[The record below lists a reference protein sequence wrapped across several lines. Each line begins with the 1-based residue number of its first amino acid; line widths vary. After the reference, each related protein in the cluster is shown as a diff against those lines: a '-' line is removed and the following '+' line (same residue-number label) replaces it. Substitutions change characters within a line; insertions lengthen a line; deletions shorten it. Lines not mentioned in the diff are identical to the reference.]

1 MNWTDEG
8 LILGGRR
15 FGEGGLILDVL
26 TKTKGRRSGLV
37 YGGASRAR
45 RAQYEAGNTVSLS
58 WTGRLEEQLGRFD
71 VAEASRERASRVL
84 DDAGALSAISA
95 VTTLLRG
102 ALDEGDAAGSALYE
116 ATTIL
121 LDQIEAREV
130 WPALYVRW
138 ELGLLS
144 ALGFG
149 LDLDECALSGAND
162 GLTHVSPKTGRA
174 VRGSEAEEYVSR
186 LLRLPGF
193 LVRPGAP
200 LGVDDIADGLA
211 LTGYFIEARVFNGMN
226 RAVPP
231 QRAQL
236 VARLLKRA

>member
-15 FGEGGLILDVL
+15 FGEGGLIIDVL

-174 VRGSEAEEYVSR
+174 VRGSEAEEYVNR

-193 LVRPGAP
+193 LVTPGAP

-226 RAVPP
+226 RAVPA

-236 VARLLKRA
+236 VARLLKRV